1 MALDKVFGIE
11 TEYGITVRGDER
23 LNPVVA
29 STLVVS
35 SYRDLLNRSADW
47 DFDDEHPER
56 DARGFVVPADK
67 APAVEPA
74 LTNVVLPN
82 GARLYVD
89 HAHPE
94 YSTPECSDPLELVAH
109 DAAGVLVMR
118 KAVARLQ
125 GTLGEGQAVLLY
137 KNNTDGKGNSYG
149 CHENYLVSRDVPFE
163 DLAEKLVP
171 YFVSRQLICGAGKV
185 GSENETEAVHFQISQ
200 RADFFEELVGLETT
214 IRRPIINT
222 RDEPHADPTLFRRL
236 HVIVGDANMSQFAN
250 FVKIGATALVLQ
262 MIEDG
267 FIEKDLTL
275 AEPIS
280 ALRAVSRDL
289 TGKRPIERS
298 DGTTITPVE
307 LQWNYYELAEKWR
320 EGHDYSPWTDGVL
333 RAWREALEGL
343 EADPMSM
350 SDRLDWVAKLQ
361 IIEAYRESR
370 RLEWGDPKLAMI
382 DLQYH
387 DIRDD
392 RGIFWKLEGSGAVSR
407 LVDEDTIAAAET
419 SPPET
424 TRAYFRG
431 RAIDRFGKS
440 IVSAN
445 WDSVVIDSGKSSLQ
459 RIPMMNPHKG
469 SKDAVG
475 AIFDE
480 ASDPQELIRLLSGR

>member
-1 MALDKVFGIE
+1 MALAKVFGIE

-35 SYRDLLNRSADW
+35 SYKDLLDRSVEW
-47 DFDDEHPER
+47 DFDDEHPEQ
-56 DARGFVVPADK
+56 DARGFAVPADK
-67 APAVEPA
+67 APTVEPT

-94 YSTPECSDPLELVAH
+94 YSTPECSDPIELVAH

-118 KAVARLQ
+118 KAVARLES
-125 GTLGEGQAVLLY
+125 TLGEGQSVLLY

-149 CHENYLVSRDVPFE
+149 CHENYLVSREVSFDE
-163 DLAEKLVP
+163 LAAKLVP
-171 YFVSRQLICGAGKV
+171 YFVSRQVFCGAGKV
-185 GSENETEAVHFQISQ
+185 GAENGTEPVNFQISQ

-222 RDEPHADPTLFRRL
+222 RDEPHADPALFRRL
-236 HVIVGDANMSQFAN
+236 HVIIGDASMSQYVTFL
-250 FVKIGATALVLQ
+250 KIGATAIVLQ

-275 AEPIS
+275 ADPIR
-280 ALRAVSRDL
+280 ALRATSRDL
-289 TGKRPIERS
+289 TCRTPLERA
-298 DGTTITPVE
+298 DGTTVTPVE

-320 EGHDYSPWTDGVL
+320 EGHEHSPWTESVL
-333 RAWREALEGL
+333 AAWREVLEGL
-343 EADPMSM
+343 ESDPSSM
-350 SDRLDWVAKLQ
+350 ADRLDWVAKHQ
-361 IIEAYRESR
+361 VIEAYRSSR
-370 RLEWGDPKLAMI
+370 GLDWGDPKLAMI

-387 DIRDD
+387 DIRSD
-392 RGIFWKLEGSGAVSR
+392 RGLYWKLEGSGGMVK
-407 LVDEDTIAAAET
+407 LVDDDAISAAES

-431 RAIDRFGKS
+431 RAIEHFGSS

-445 WDSVVIDSGKSSLQ
+445 WDSVVVDTGKSSLQ

-469 SKDAVG
+469 SKVAVG
-475 AIFDE
+475 HLFEKA
-480 ASDPQELIRLLSGR
+480 ADPQELIELLSS